1 MTVQFGQYKIQSKTQ
16 DQSKV
21 FYDIVRKKW
30 VVASP
35 EEEVRQLWLHYLTET
50 KRFSISKIA
59 VEKGFYINERLKRFD
74 ICVYDETAKPF
85 ILIECKAPQQKLKRS
100 VMEQLAR
107 YNLNL
112 GAKTFIITNG
122 ISHIGVTKENN
133 KLTELEL
140 F

>member
-1 MTVQFGQYKIQSKTQ
+1 MTVQFRQYKIQFKTQ
-16 DQSKV
+16 GQSKV
-21 FYDIVRKKW
+21 IYDIVRKKW

-50 KRFSISKIA
+50 KQISISKIA

-74 ICVYDETAKPF
+74 ICVYDENAKPS
-85 ILIECKAPQQKLKRS
+85 ILIECKAPQKKLDSS

-112 GAKTFIITNG
+112 GANTFIITNG
-122 ISHIGVTKENN
+122 ISHLGVTKENN

>member
-16 DQSKV
+16 AQSKII
-21 FYDIVRKKW
+21 YDIVRKKW

-74 ICVYDETAKPF
+74 ICVYDEAAKPS
-85 ILIECKAPQQKLKRS
+85 ILIECKAPQKKLDSS

-112 GAKTFIITNG
+112 GAKTFIISNG
-122 ISHIGVTKENN
+122 ISHVGVTKENN